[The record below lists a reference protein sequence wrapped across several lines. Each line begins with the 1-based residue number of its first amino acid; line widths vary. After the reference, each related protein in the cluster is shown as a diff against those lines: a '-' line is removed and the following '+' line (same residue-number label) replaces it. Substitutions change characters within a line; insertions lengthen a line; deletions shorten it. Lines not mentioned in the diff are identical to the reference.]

1 MTKRSFAKK
10 IKFATIL
17 LALTMVLGVFIGCS
31 RPDNDGHVVSDQINV
46 VDGIYHEVYIE
57 HGLTD
62 SDKGLVVGIHPSAMK
77 ILKNA
82 DSVYDGENE
91 LAVINGR
98 VKGLT
103 GKTLG
108 SENNILTINKG
119 SKEYTLKYMYVTRAI
134 SNVNDLSLNRDQ
146 FPSAPW
152 INGETQKY
160 TPYIFEMPIS
170 SRTSKVPT
178 LKIPG
183 YFVLTADIDIG
194 GIAYN
199 GPGQAM
205 PNTIKAGHAELRHP
219 TGSYSSDVGFT
230 GTFDGRGHTL
240 KNFTS
245 WQGGMFGYINGGTI
259 KNLALVGACNY
270 WQGQDKSIFADLS
283 KDAHFENIYV
293 SLKQQKT
300 DNGGVGTGQD
310 SDGYGWARERWAP
323 LFSKGTIHV
332 KNCVLESFALDGQQQ
347 NNTNYI
353 QFLNSTVGSTYENVH
368 CVGSAPLAVT
378 NNYSLP
384 SDFEEGVKLMITEK
398 ELEEFIEEQGDITY
412 GDTIF
417 INNSFVAR
425 DKYYYV
431 MEAIKPLIENRNPN
445 ANTDEI
451 NLVQAPAGVERY
463 AGGLTK
469 EITIN
474 KFYNAMKNDTAS
486 VQAFMNTGCWSYDAT
501 TGALT
506 WKNI

>member
-1 MTKRSFAKK
+1 MKKSIFAKN

-17 LALTMVLGVFIGCS
+17 LALTMLLSVFVGCS
-31 RPDNDGHVVSDQINV
+31 NPDNDGHVVGSQINV
-46 VDGIYHEVYIE
+46 VDGVYHEVYIE

-62 SDKGLVVGIHPSAMK
+62 SDKGLVVGLHPSAMK
-77 ILKNA
+77 ILTSA
-82 DSVYDGENE
+82 SAIYDGNNE

-98 VKGLT
+98 VKGIT
-103 GKTLG
+103 GKVLG
-108 SENNILTINKG
+108 SENNILTIVKG
-119 SKEYTLKYMYVTRAI
+119 SKEYTLEYMYVTRAI

-152 INGETQKY
+152 INGETAKY
-160 TPYIFEMPIS
+160 TPYIFEMPIA
-170 SRTSKVPT
+170 SRSNKVPT
-178 LKIPG
+178 LKISG
-183 YFVLTADIDIG
+183 YYVLASDVDLGGTIG
-194 GIAYN
+194 GDYN
-199 GPGQAM
+199 TGQQ
-205 PNTIKAGHAELRHP
+205 NVIKAGHAEFKHP
-219 TGSYSSDVGFT
+219 TTDTGFT

-240 KNFTS
+240 KNFTT

-293 SLKQQKT
+293 SIKQQKN

-310 SDGYGWARERWAP
+310 SDGWGWSRERWAP

-353 QFLNSTVGSTYENVH
+353 QFLSSTVGSTYENVH
-368 CVGSAPLAVT
+368 CVGSAPLAIT
-378 NNYSLP
+378 GNYTSQ
-384 SDFEEGVKLMITEK
+384 DFEDGVNIMITQK

-474 KFYNAMKNDTAS
+474 KFYNAMKNDSAS
-486 VQAFMNTGCWSYDAT
+486 VQAFMNTGCWNYDAT

-506 WKNI
+506 WKNK